1 MIFQKDLACSE
12 HRKSGRQ
19 VVFSHLDLT
28 FLQTPS
34 CALILVVAWHGIH
47 LDLFFLIEKC
57 CPLLPIRFYYI
68 QVQNFPPL
76 NFSPTFHHGNICIF
90 LKTLKMLRFKIRN
103 FTLARFALFFFCW
116 VFFPGLVAKLFLQ
129 ETPPC
134 LHPLKSFSDNSLLPR
149 PVKVLC
155 VM

>member
-90 LKTLKMLRFKIRN
+90 LKTLKMWRFKIRN
-103 FTLARFALFFFCW
+103 FTLVRFALFFF
-116 VFFPGLVAKLFLQ
+116 VGFFSLDWSLNYFYR
-129 ETPPC
+129 
-134 LHPLKSFSDNSLLPR
+134 KSPHVYI
-149 PVKVLC
+149 P
-155 VM
+155 